1 MFARTCILQLTF
13 VSALAAAAR
22 LGTTALAAHSIVGQ
36 LWVVI
41 SCERRGAWLGCQLWL
56 PPAAGG
62 GTLVWE
68 PGMWLAS

>member
-1 MFARTCILQLTF
+1 MFLRTCTLQLTF

-41 SCERRGAWLGCQLWL
+41 SCEW
-56 PPAAGG
+56 
-62 GTLVWE
+62 
-68 PGMWLAS
+68 